1 MDGGHGGLAELLLDP
16 AREPRPLLF
25 SPGKL
30 GIIWSAKSACT
41 TVLFW
46 YLWHC
51 DLLQAARFYSAWPHQ
66 FRNRVLYSSDTYRL
80 WAGQAEA
87 GGWSWLRIVR
97 DPFKRAVSSYRHALR
112 HGYED
117 AKMARILGRP
127 IDCELGF
134 SFELFLDYLL
144 KIDIA
149 TCNLHH
155 RVQYHPIEKLVGPT
169 EVINIEKQDLTA
181 RLRQVDATLETPKEP
196 AEALSH
202 AIAEIAEFHHGR
214 HTAANREHAATSF
227 TKQATWG
234 EWPAHAS
241 FLNNSTRQKIATV
254 YAADFTRYADHF

>member
-1 MDGGHGGLAELLLDP
+1 MDGGHGGLAELLLEP

-25 SPGKL
+25 GPGKL

-41 TVLFW
+41 AVLFW

-51 DLLQAARFYSAWPHQ
+51 DLLQAARFHSAWPHQ

-87 GGWSWLRIVR
+87 GGWSWLHIVR

-112 HGYED
+112 YGYED
-117 AKMARILGRP
+117 GKMARILERP
-127 IDCELGF
+127 VDREHGF

-155 RVQYHPIEKLVGPT
+155 RIQCHPIEALVAPV
-169 EVINIEKQDLTA
+169 EIVNIDKQDLMA
-181 RLRQVDATLETPKEP
+181 RLGQIDATLDPPPQP
-196 AEALSH
+196 ADALSR
-202 AIAEIAEFHHGR
+202 AIAEIADMHHGR
-214 HTAANREHAATSF
+214 KAVTGGDHAATSF
-227 TKQATWG
+227 TREAAWA
-234 EWPAHAS
+234 EWPQHES
-241 FLNNSTRQKIATV
+241 FLNNSTRQKIASA